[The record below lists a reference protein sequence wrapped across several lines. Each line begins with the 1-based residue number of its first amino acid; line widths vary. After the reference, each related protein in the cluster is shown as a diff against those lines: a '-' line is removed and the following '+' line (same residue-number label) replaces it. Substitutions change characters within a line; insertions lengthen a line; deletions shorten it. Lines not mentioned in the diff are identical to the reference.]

1 MDTIRELFYGN
12 IHPFERDVCPLLNLY
27 ILLISKCMFLRLF
40 SCFLAFD
47 ISHFNGF
54 CSIFGDILHNPSD
67 AVYTLTTLITR
78 SKKERGCQILAP
90 NNSNSSTT
98 LKFNAYNKKLP
109 KWNNQ

>member
-54 CSIFGDILHNPSD
+54 CSIFGDLELFSS
-67 AVYTLTTLITR
+67 YYITR
-78 SKKERGCQILAP
+78 VMLFIL
-90 NNSNSSTT
+90 
-98 LKFNAYNKKLP
+98 
-109 KWNNQ
+109 